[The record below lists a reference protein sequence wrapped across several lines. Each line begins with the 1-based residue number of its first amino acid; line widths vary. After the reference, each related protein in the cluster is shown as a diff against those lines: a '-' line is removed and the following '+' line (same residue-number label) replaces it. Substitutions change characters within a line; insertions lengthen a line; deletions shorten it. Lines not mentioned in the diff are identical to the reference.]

1 MATHPEVRAFGRTK
15 IFNARRSPLKYKDA
29 FRMSD
34 FKKISL
40 SGEDLARYE
49 RDGFLVLEG
58 FAAPE
63 SCDRL
68 RRRAAELLEEFDPA
82 DTFSVFSTRE
92 QTRTSDDYFL
102 DSGDKVRFFFEEGA
116 FDERGRLAVEKEL
129 SINKIGHALHDLDPV
144 FEEFS
149 RAPELE
155 SLVESLG
162 VRRPLLLQS
171 MYIFKQ
177 PGIGGEVTCHQDATF
192 LYTEPCTVMGL
203 WFALEDATVE
213 NGCLWAIP
221 GGHLAGLK
229 KRFVRA
235 REGGTRFVT
244 LDGEA
249 WDESQLVPLEVG
261 KGTLIVLH
269 GLLPHMSRA
278 NLSPR
283 SRHAY
288 SVHVI
293 DGECVYPEE
302 NWLRRAPEM
311 PARGFR

>member
-1 MATHPEVRAFGRTK
+1 VTRLKNMRLSPE
-15 IFNARRSPLKYKDA
+15 
-29 FRMSD
+29 
-34 FKKISL
+34 
-40 SGEDLARYE
+40 ELARYE

-63 SCDRL
+63 ACDRL
-68 RRRAAELLEEFDPA
+68 RLRAAELLEAFDPA

-92 QTRTSDDYFL
+92 QTRTSDEYFL

-116 FDERGRLAVEKEL
+116 FDARGRLAVEKEL
-129 SINKIGHALHDLDPV
+129 AVNKIGHALHDLDPV
-144 FEEFS
+144 FDEFS
-149 RAPELE
+149 RAPEVE

-177 PGIGGEVTCHQDATF
+177 PGIGGEVACHQDATF
-192 LYTEPCTVMGL
+192 LYTEPRTVTGL
-203 WFALEDATVE
+203 WFALEDATLE

-221 GGHLAGLK
+221 GGSLSGLK

-235 REGGTRFVT
+235 PEGGTRFVT
-244 LDGEA
+244 LDESA
-249 WDESQLVPLEVG
+249 WDETRLAPLEVG
-261 KGTLIVLH
+261 KGTLVVLH
-269 GLLPHMSRA
+269 GLLPHLSRA
-278 NLSPR
+278 NTSAR

-293 DGECVYPEE
+293 DADCLYPEE
-302 NWLRRAPEM
+302 NWLRRAPDM